1 MDGIT
6 GAVQSDPG
14 AGSSKQVTLGMCAMH
29 YYLLKVLHVA
39 DCMFCSRRKYSV
51 PVEAGTNSHSL
62 PHRGELAA
70 DRTLWICF
78 TTVMLYI
85 AILLFIRVK
94 QMTKTPSLCV
104 LKPLLRWMPYFFFAT
119 HFNVTQM
126 WLALIAFIVG
136 FFTTCPTNW
145 RLYLNGLQ
153 KECEQGTALNP

>member
-1 MDGIT
+1 MSIFTKTFLQQTEKSVTFGKLGEGHPPPEYTVAEELALSSNKGRPIMDGIT

-70 DRTLWICF
+70 DRTL
-78 TTVMLYI
+78 
-85 AILLFIRVK
+85 
-94 QMTKTPSLCV
+94 
-104 LKPLLRWMPYFFFAT
+104 
-119 HFNVTQM
+119 
-126 WLALIAFIVG
+126 
-136 FFTTCPTNW
+136 
-145 RLYLNGLQ
+145 
-153 KECEQGTALNP
+153 